1 MLFRSIYNYQQAKK
15 VDSIYLDG
23 VYNNKKYVGSFTS
36 DLAFLPSKQEL
47 LILDRGNFRLVRYDL
62 TKKKIVASIPSGR
75 QPFGLAISPDNNTAL
90 IANVGM
96 YSYPLVEGTTPENI
110 QDQHIPWH
118 PYGNNTK
125 ESKEGTVINGKKIPG
140 LGDPNTPEA
149 MSVYIIDLRTN
160 QVTNKLKTGMLVGQL
175 VEDAEVIGGASPNS
189 IAIHED
195 YAYVT
200 NATNDNI
207 AVIDYKKGIILKH
220 IPIRIDARIDKYRG
234 AIPFGIDIS
243 KDGKYIWVALLGMN
257 AVTKVN
263 TATGNTEGLIP
274 AGWGPTRVKLSAD
287 NNQIYIS
294 QNKLHHAT

>member
-1 MLFRSIYNYQQAKK
+1 M
-15 VDSIYLDG
+15 
-23 VYNNKKYVGSFTS
+23 
-36 DLAFLPSKQEL
+36 
-47 LILDRGNFRLVRYDL
+47 
-62 TKKKIVASIPSGR
+62 
-75 QPFGLAISPDNNTAL
+75 
-90 IANVGM
+90 
-96 YSYPLVEGTTPENI
+96 
-110 QDQHIPWH
+110 
-118 PYGNNTK
+118 
-125 ESKEGTVINGKKIPG
+125 INGKKIPG

-243 KDGKYIWVALLGMN
+243 KDGKYKLGDLNVSKVAKM
-257 AVTKVN
+257 
-263 TATGNTEGLIP
+263 GLVY
-274 AGWGPTRVKLSAD
+274 T
-287 NNQIYIS
+287 
-294 QNKLHHAT
+294 